1 MIHLIKRI
9 VAWLIF
15 FPLGF
20 LYLVSL
26 GTYVLIGYG
35 MLWAMEILNIPKD
48 FYEEVHVDR

>member
-26 GTYVLIGYG
+26 GTYVLIGYTT
-35 MLWAMEILNIPKD
+35 LWVMEILNIPED
-48 FYEEVHVDR
+48 LY